1 MKEVLRKIMRFGLNP
16 MRENDSVSKKFFSFS
31 EKVRDGMLA
40 NTDQGSQDG
49 PTIGQAQ
56 WRDRRILR
64 KGRPNSIQQ

>member
-1 MKEVLRKIMRFGLNP
+1 MKEVLRKIMRFWAGTHA
-16 MRENDSVSKKFFSFS
+16 REWFREQKFFSSS
-31 EKVRDGMLA
+31 EEVRDGMLA

-56 WRDRRILR
+56 WRDRRMLK